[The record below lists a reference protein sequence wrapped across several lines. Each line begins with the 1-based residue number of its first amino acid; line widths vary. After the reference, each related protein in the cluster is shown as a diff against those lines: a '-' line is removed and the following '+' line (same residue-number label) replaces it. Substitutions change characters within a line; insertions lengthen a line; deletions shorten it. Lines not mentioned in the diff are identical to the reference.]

1 MKGDIGGSVSEHHP
15 ASSLHLLGIINLKT
29 MVDKNNKIFK
39 INRDRAFAI
48 LWYADSFYDTL
59 GYCNYSLVADKMTKA
74 DWAIIAPYFD
84 PNNYRADVVLEM
96 LKEQKKEVTI
106 TNVSNL
112 YTKELVLEFAFWYH
126 NWLLNRERKSVE
138 QEFERFLEIQKEINT
153 KPMF

>member
-1 MKGDIGGSVSEHHP
+1 
-15 ASSLHLLGIINLKT
+15 
-29 MVDKNNKIFK
+29 MVDKTNKIFK

-84 PNNYRADVVLEM
+84 PNNYRADVVLNM

-106 TNVSNL
+106 QTES
-112 YTKELVLEFAFWYH
+112 YIRKIVLDFADWWH
-126 NWLLNRERKSVE
+126 NWLSNRERKTVE
-138 QEFERFLEIQKEINT
+138 EDFEKFMKTYLK
-153 KPMF
+153 